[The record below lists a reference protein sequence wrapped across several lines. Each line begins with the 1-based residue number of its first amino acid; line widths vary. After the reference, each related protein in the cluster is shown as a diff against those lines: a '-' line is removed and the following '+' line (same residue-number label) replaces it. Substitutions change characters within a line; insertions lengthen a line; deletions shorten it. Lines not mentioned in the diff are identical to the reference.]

1 MLTARNEC
9 TTVGADKR
17 HRDALKHEE
26 PRHED
31 LSSAESIGGP
41 LVFNYHP

>member
-1 MLTARNEC
+1 MLDARNEC
-9 TTVGADKR
+9 ANVGADKR

-31 LSSAESIGGP
+31 LSPAESISVAG
-41 LVFNYHP
+41 V